1 MSFIFGGGGGGAA
14 TPTESGSQM
23 VTQREAPEVEARKL
37 SLYDQAAKL
46 AATPVSLPS
55 IQVAPATALE
65 QQAFQQAGQIGVG
78 APTVAGG
85 ISAIQAAQQG
95 PQISQF
101 FNPYQQY
108 VTQEINRQAA
118 LGQQNLAAQAI
129 GAGAFGG
136 GRQGVA
142 QGELERARLSQ
153 VGLAQQAGFNQ
164 ALQAATQQQQL
175 GLQAGQLLGAL
186 GGQQQA
192 MGLQDINT
200 LLGAGGVQRQIGQ
213 AGLEAA
219 RQSQLQAQYE
229 PYQRI
234 EFLKGIMTNLP
245 TTQST
250 ITASTAPGT
259 NPLAQALGTGL
270 GAYSAYQMT
279 RPAGAQMDKV
289 LTRKLFRQKYFQSQ
303 LPIKKYQEGGIAA
316 LSPKEKAL
324 YAATFAAPLLQAKQA
339 KGQTRLSSLLEAFGA
354 GLEKLPATM
363 LAIEKLNLKV
373 QEQ

>member
-46 AATPVSLPS
+46 AATPISLPG

-65 QQAFQQAGQIGVG
+65 QQAFQQAGQLGVG

-95 PQISQF
+95 PNISQF

-153 VGLAQQAGFNQ
+153 VGLAQQAGFGQ

-192 MGLQDINT
+192 MRVQDLNT
-200 LLGAGGVQRQIGQ
+200 LMGIGGAQRQIGQ

-219 RQSQLQAQYE
+219 RQTQLQAQYE

-250 ITASTAPGT
+250 ITASTAPGS

-279 RPAGAQMDKV
+279 RPAG
-289 LTRKLFRQKYFQSQ
+289 T
-303 LPIKKYQEGGIAA
+303 
-316 LSPKEKAL
+316 
-324 YAATFAAPLLQAKQA
+324 
-339 KGQTRLSSLLEAFGA
+339 
-354 GLEKLPATM
+354 
-363 LAIEKLNLKV
+363 
-373 QEQ
+373 

>member
-279 RPAGAQMDKV
+279 RPAGA
-289 LTRKLFRQKYFQSQ
+289 
-303 LPIKKYQEGGIAA
+303 
-316 LSPKEKAL
+316 
-324 YAATFAAPLLQAKQA
+324 
-339 KGQTRLSSLLEAFGA
+339 
-354 GLEKLPATM
+354 
-363 LAIEKLNLKV
+363 
-373 QEQ
+373 

>member
-1 MSFIFGGGGGGAA
+1 MSFIFGGGGGGAPA
-14 TPTESGSQM
+14 PTESGSQM

-192 MGLQDINT
+192 MRVQDLNT
-200 LLGAGGVQRQIGQ
+200 LMGIGGVQRQIGQ

-279 RPAGAQMDKV
+279 RPAGA
-289 LTRKLFRQKYFQSQ
+289 
-303 LPIKKYQEGGIAA
+303 
-316 LSPKEKAL
+316 
-324 YAATFAAPLLQAKQA
+324 
-339 KGQTRLSSLLEAFGA
+339 
-354 GLEKLPATM
+354 
-363 LAIEKLNLKV
+363 
-373 QEQ
+373 

>member
-46 AATPVSLPS
+46 AAAPVSLPS

-192 MGLQDINT
+192 MRVQDLNT
-200 LLGAGGVQRQIGQ
+200 LMGIGGVQRQIGQ

-279 RPAGAQMDKV
+279 RPAGA
-289 LTRKLFRQKYFQSQ
+289 
-303 LPIKKYQEGGIAA
+303 
-316 LSPKEKAL
+316 
-324 YAATFAAPLLQAKQA
+324 
-339 KGQTRLSSLLEAFGA
+339 
-354 GLEKLPATM
+354 
-363 LAIEKLNLKV
+363 
-373 QEQ
+373 

>member
-192 MGLQDINT
+192 MRVQDLNT
-200 LLGAGGVQRQIGQ
+200 LMGIGGVQRQIGQ

-279 RPAGAQMDKV
+279 RPAGA
-289 LTRKLFRQKYFQSQ
+289 
-303 LPIKKYQEGGIAA
+303 
-316 LSPKEKAL
+316 
-324 YAATFAAPLLQAKQA
+324 
-339 KGQTRLSSLLEAFGA
+339 
-354 GLEKLPATM
+354 
-363 LAIEKLNLKV
+363 
-373 QEQ
+373 